1 MLPKEACS
9 TWFAGLDPAFSSD
22 PFGLAIVGRDTSQHP
37 PLAAA
42 RVRELLSAAVGGGV
56 VRRPPRGDHQC
67 VSRLSGC
74 GQVATDQFSVAAVI
88 DRLAKA
94 GITAKL
100 VSMNA
105 ASKTDVYTQLRGAL
119 YVGSLEIYE
128 HPELLAELRRL
139 RTRFSAGQSAV
150 VNPRVGRSHGDMAQ
164 ALALA
169 AQIAS
174 VTGAGASTYC
184 YRCSPG
190 HATSGPNKRPCQ
202 PLDGEKSHVT
212 EARPCRQRRSRSAV
226 AGHFG
231 VSRFRFWPH
240 SVGGAVSLARDAFA
254 CSAHTRCPFETV
266 VSFCQSCA
274 AELS

>member
-1 MLPKEACS
+1 MLAREACS

-37 PLAAA
+37 PLLRLGFASSY
-42 RVRELLSAAVGGGV
+42 LPMSGVGSFDDRLEEIVNVLRGFGV
-56 VRRPPRGDHQC
+56 KT
-67 VSRLSGC
+67 VS
-74 GQVATDQFSVAAVI
+74 TDQFSSAAVI

-212 EARPCRQRRSRSAV
+212 EARPCRQRRSRSAGRTQLATARISGSDV
-226 AGHFG
+226 DA
-231 VSRFRFWPH
+231 
-240 SVGGAVSLARDAFA
+240 SLAARR
-254 CSAHTRCPFETV
+254 TRLEG
-266 VSFCQSCA
+266 
-274 AELS
+274 